1 MLHHVFLSS
10 PLHTRLGVKVQ
21 TIPIMSRHVQIQVC
35 GLKTSLT
42 QAEKN
47 HGCLGKRRAR
57 RREVELGLGPPQP
70 VLVQPGQDVVPA
82 QGLGMGHQ
90 LLLGERAVKDVQDLR
105 GEDGGS
111 TQDFHVLL
119 AGGGGGGIWVK
130 GAADLWISSV
140 RSLSQRN

>member
-1 MLHHVFLSS
+1 
-10 PLHTRLGVKVQ
+10 
-21 TIPIMSRHVQIQVC
+21 MSWHVQIQVC

-70 VLVQPGQDVVPA
+70 VLVEPGQDVVPA

-90 LLLGERAVKDVQDLR
+90 LLLGERAVEDVQDLR

-119 AGGGGGGIWVK
+119 ARGGGGRGSGSRERLTFGSALSVLYPRGIRFNGQHR
-130 GAADLWISSV
+130 GASV
-140 RSLSQRN
+140 ERGESFPD

>member
-1 MLHHVFLSS
+1 
-10 PLHTRLGVKVQ
+10 
-21 TIPIMSRHVQIQVC
+21 MSRHVQIQVC

-47 HGCLGKRRAR
+47 HGCLCKHRTR
-57 RREVELGLGPPQP
+57 RREVEIGLGPPQP
-70 VLVQPGQDVVPA
+70 VLVEPGQDVIPT

-90 LLLGERAVKDVQDLR
+90 FLLGERAVEDVQDLR

-119 AGGGGGGIWVK
+119 AGGGGGV
-130 GAADLWISSV
+130 DLGQGSG
-140 RSLSQRN
+140 

>member
-1 MLHHVFLSS
+1 MKEQPCVASRSSSS
-10 PLHTRLGVKVQ
+10 PLHTRMRVKVQ
-21 TIPIMSRHVQIQVC
+21 TITIMSQHVQIQVC

-47 HGCLGKRRAR
+47 HGCLGKCRAR
-57 RREVELGLGPPQP
+57 RREVELSLGPPQT
-70 VLVQPGQDVVPA
+70 VLVEPGQDVIPT

-90 LLLGERAVKDVQDLR
+90 LLLGERAVEDVQDLR

-119 AGGGGGGIWVK
+119 ARGGWGGGGG
-130 GAADLWISSV
+130 DLGQGSG
-140 RSLSQRN
+140 